1 MQDGKPVPHDVRFQ
15 VGDILSDTYTCETG
29 MSGVKLKF
37 PKGKYKTRVIL
48 DVVVYVIVGEEYKRF
63 DASIT
68 LGR

>member
-1 MQDGKPVPHDVRFQ
+1 